1 MAAAQLVGSE
11 IEAGLA
17 LVRVLDALDFGVRA
31 ALWLYNG
38 ETENW
43 RFVIGVDGDREE
55 LSRQYYKA
63 AFALAEWR
71 KAHPEHPDLLDLAR
85 VKFVLMSDP
94 LITGLARLVQSPTLG
109 SKRLTSNVVNG
120 VYVEDALV
128 HRIAA

>member
-1 MAAAQLVGSE
+1 MAAAQLVGSD
-11 IEAGLA
+11 IDAGLA
-17 LVRVLDALDFGVRA
+17 LVRALDSVNFGVKA

-43 RFVIGVDGDREE
+43 RFVIGVEGDRKA
-55 LSRQYYKA
+55 LSGQYLKA
-63 AFALAEWR
+63 AIAIAEWT
-71 KAHPEHPDLLDLAR
+71 KAHPAHAQLLDLAK

-94 LITGLARLVQSPTLG
+94 LITGLARLVQTPALG
-109 SKRLTSNVVNG
+109 SMRLTSNVVNG